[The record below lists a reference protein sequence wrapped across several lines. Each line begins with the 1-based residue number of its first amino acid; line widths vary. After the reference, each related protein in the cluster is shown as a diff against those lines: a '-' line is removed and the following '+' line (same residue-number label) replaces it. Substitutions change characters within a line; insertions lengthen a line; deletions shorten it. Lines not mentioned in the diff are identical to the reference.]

1 MEMALADKAMEKL
14 KYRADIDG
22 LRAIAVIGVLL
33 FHAGISFTGG
43 FVGVDIFFVI
53 SGFLITNL
61 ILQAQRNN
69 RFSIRVFLG
78 RRVRRLMPAAL
89 VMTTST
95 LLVGYW
101 WLVPDDYDKLAESAI
116 AQVALVSNIYF
127 ANSFNYFAGPAEL
140 VPLLHTWS
148 LALEEQFYLLFPL
161 LLIFCRHCSPK
172 KLCIILAS
180 LTVLSFGLNLW
191 IINIYPTKA
200 FFLLPMRAWELLL
213 GALLVFV
220 PKLKPVSYTHL
231 TLPTKRIV

>member
-1 MEMALADKAMEKL
+1 MSIDQQFIMEMALADKAMEKL

-116 AQVALVSNIYF
+116 AQIALVSNIYF

-148 LALEEQFYLLFPL
+148 ATNLLPSLLAKKTMYYFGFPHSSLLWLELVDHEHL
-161 LLIFCRHCSPK
+161 SNK
-172 KLCIILAS
+172 SILSITNAS
-180 LTVLSFGLNLW
+180 LGITSRRSARFC
-191 IINIYPTKA
+191 PQTKA
-200 FFLLPMRAWELLL
+200 
-213 GALLVFV
+213 GT
-220 PKLKPVSYTHL
+220 KIVS
-231 TLPTKRIV
+231 